1 MGRGNPDVQARNKF
15 HAFFIY
21 SSQMESLHIG
31 KMISAELKAQGR
43 TVTWFAKAIHTDRSN
58 VYKIFSK
65 ESIDL
70 KLLVRISK
78 ILHHNFLQDYINAM
92 KREV

>member
-1 MGRGNPDVQARNKF
+1 
-15 HAFFIY
+15 
-21 SSQMESLHIG
+21 MESMHIG
-31 KMISAELKAQGR
+31 KMIRDELKAQGR

-78 ILHHNFLQDYINAM
+78 ILHHNFLHDYINAM
-92 KREV
+92 ESEV